1 VGDGVAND
9 TSAIQA
15 ALNSGATD
23 IYVPSGTY
31 NYSSQLTISSTLRLY
46 GEGTFNETTL
56 LTQGI
61 LVDSAD
67 GVRIEGIT
75 FTGPETLAAWNA
87 GGAAYRQAFKAFIK
101 FDTCKNGVVR
111 DVISSGKRGVVWLN
125 DCQKMQIDANRH
137 NGFLGDITSPAPDAN
152 WYSCFNVQGAR
163 ENHLTNNEGFSCGSV
178 VLCANESSF
187 NMVSNTTGRES
198 HDNFI
203 YNSSGN
209 YSSFVGGTFENGLG
223 SGVKA
228 RGSGHTV
235 SGFTIKG
242 CGTGSASISLTGN
255 GLTPDAFG
263 ANGFGTVCYG
273 NTITS
278 SDGHAI
284 SVSEQDG
291 LLPRDFIV
299 ANNTIE
305 NHLGTSG
312 FSAIIVGAERGI
324 KVVNNIIR
332 GSTASYA
339 IGVFGVTGNRAFN
352 FDVSGNTISNCV
364 VGMRVQNVDD
374 SLIANNSV
382 NANSGAAFNFRL
394 CDNNFITGNRSVT
407 GTGIQLSAVLG
418 EECYNNICVNN
429 DVPNQSGM
437 ADNVTALPIEYE
449 VGVWAPTYTT
459 TGTDFTSVT
468 YDAEVQGFYTKLG
481 RLVTISGF
489 IRTDAITVGGAT
501 GDVVVGGLPFSVS
514 NGGTGAR
521 SAVAIARLENFAG
534 DYPST
539 SYLERNESFIRLQ
552 YRAASNGDDVALEIA
567 DLGTGANANGFAFSA
582 TYTTD
587 L

>member
-1 VGDGVAND
+1 
-9 TSAIQA
+9 
-15 ALNSGATD
+15 
-23 IYVPSGTY
+23 
-31 NYSSQLTISSTLRLY
+31 
-46 GEGTFNETTL
+46 
-56 LTQGI
+56 
-61 LVDSAD
+61 
-67 GVRIEGIT
+67 
-75 FTGPETLAAWNA
+75 
-87 GGAAYRQAFKAFIK
+87 
-101 FDTCKNGVVR
+101 
-111 DVISSGKRGVVWLN
+111 
-125 DCQKMQIDANRH
+125 MQIDSNRH
-137 NGFLGDITSPAPDAN
+137 DGFLGDITIPAPDPN
-152 WYSCFNVQGAR
+152 FNSCFNVQGGR
-163 ENHLTNNEGFSCGSV
+163 ENHLTNNEGFFCGSV
-178 VLCANESSF
+178 VLCALDSSF

-203 YNSSGN
+203 YNSSGD
-209 YSSFVGGTFENGLG
+209 YSSFVGGTFENGVG

-242 CGTGSASISLTGN
+242 CGTNSSSISLTGN

-278 SDGHAI
+278 SAGHAI

-312 FSAIIVGAERGI
+312 FSAIIVGAERGV
-324 KVVNNIIR
+324 KVVNNIVR

-339 IGVFGVTGNRAFN
+339 LGIFGVTGNRAFN

-407 GTGIQLSAVLG
+407 GTGITLSSVLG
-418 EECYNNICVNN
+418 EECFNNVCVNN
-429 DVPNQSGM
+429 DVPSQSGM
-437 ADNVTALPIEYE
+437 ANNVTALPIEYE

-468 YDAEVQGFYTKLG
+468 YDDQTQGFYTKLG

-521 SAVAIARLENFAG
+521 SAVAVTRLENFAG

-539 SYLERNESFIRLQ
+539 SYLQRNESFIRLQ
-552 YRAASNGDDVALEIA
+552 YRATSNGDDVALEIA